1 MDGLDETRNEL
12 LRLQGTERI
21 LFERL
26 VESRAAI
33 KTQKSKI
40 DELIKQQPPVIN
52 RLSVELLSKT
62 MFTCRK
68 TFWRQLAAE

>member
-1 MDGLDETRNEL
+1 MATCLSWMNWMKHA
-12 LRLQGTERI
+12 
-21 LFERL
+21 
-26 VESRAAI
+26 VEIRVAI